1 MTSVCH
7 EAPQFLFEFWRPAQG
22 VSWPA
27 SDSAQDFNG
36 SSHDS
41 FWWLGTGNQLIG
53 FFYQFFLSILYQFGY
68 QFFISFF
75 YQSEIC
81 CFLDYQF
88 SFCHQKSQC
97 LSPGLYWLEGSS
109 FLLPSEGPMF
119 SPGLANGW
127 RVLFSFMKGLLLV
140 MTPGV
145 PGPMLSPGLG
155 WLGGLFLLLM
165 TSGLPSEGPTL
176 SLAFRIMIR
185 SGCAVELRSGCA
197 VGLGSGCAVG
207 VRPGCA
213 VGLRSGCAV
222 GLRSGVYPSG
232 VQKNSGILWQ
242 LGVTVGLGSGV
253 YPSGVQKFGN
263 PMATRS
269 YRRIG
274 VWRVPVGCSK
284 IRESYG
290 NSELP

>member
-36 SSHDS
+36 SR
-41 FWWLGTGNQLIG
+41 
-53 FFYQFFLSILYQFGY
+53 
-68 QFFISFF
+68 
-75 YQSEIC
+75 
-81 CFLDYQF
+81 F

-155 WLGGLFLLLM
+155 WLFLLLM

-197 VGLGSGCAVG
+197 IGVRSGCAVGSRSGCAVGSRSGCAVG
-207 VRPGCA
+207 VRLGCA

-232 VQKNSGILWQ
+232 VQK
-242 LGVTVGLGSGV
+242 
-253 YPSGVQKFGN
+253 FGN
-263 PMATRS
+263 PMAIQS

>member
-1 MTSVCH
+1 
-7 EAPQFLFEFWRPAQG
+7 
-22 VSWPA
+22 
-27 SDSAQDFNG
+27 
-36 SSHDS
+36 
-41 FWWLGTGNQLIG
+41 
-53 FFYQFFLSILYQFGY
+53 
-68 QFFISFF
+68 
-75 YQSEIC
+75 
-81 CFLDYQF
+81 
-88 SFCHQKSQC
+88 
-97 LSPGLYWLEGSS
+97 
-109 FLLPSEGPMF
+109 
-119 SPGLANGW
+119 
-127 RVLFSFMKGLLLV
+127 MKGLLLV

-185 SGCAVELRSGCA
+185 SGRAVELRSGCA
-197 VGLGSGCAVG
+197 VGLGSGRAVG
-207 VRPGCA
+207 VRP
-213 VGLRSGCAV
+213 
-222 GLRSGVYPSG
+222 
-232 VQKNSGILWQ
+232 
-242 LGVTVGLGSGV
+242 GSGV

>member
-36 SSHDS
+36 SRLS
-41 FWWLGTGNQLIG
+41 FCHQKAQCSAQDFNG
-53 FFYQFFLSILYQFGY
+53 SK
-68 QFFISFF
+68 
-75 YQSEIC
+75 
-81 CFLDYQF
+81 F

-109 FLLPSEGPMF
+109 FLTCQWLEGSF
-119 SPGLANGW
+119 FLHEGLATSDDTWSARPNAQPRTWMAGG
-127 RVLFSFMKGLLLV
+127 LFSF
-140 MTPGV
+140 
-145 PGPMLSPGLG
+145 LSG
-155 WLGGLFLLLM
+155 LLLM

-197 VGLGSGCAVG
+197 IGVRSGCAVGVRSGCAVGSRSGCAVG

-213 VGLRSGCAV
+213 VGLRSGCAI
-222 GLRSGVYPSG
+222 GLRSGCAVGSLAFREARFEKLEIEKLNFEAGSSVLKLLKFEPWKLHFKASRLCREAPKWSFQKLHFGASG
-232 VQKNSGILWQ
+232 LHT
-242 LGVTVGLGSGV
+242 VTLKS
-253 YPSGVQKFGN
+253 FG
-263 PMATRS
+263 
-269 YRRIG
+269 
-274 VWRVPVGCSK
+274 GCLQTS
-284 IRESYG
+284 SMSFFFY
-290 NSELP
+290 

>member
-1 MTSVCH
+1 MNWQRSSSNIIWHHPELWHVTSVCH

-53 FFYQFFLSILYQFGY
+53 FFLSIFFYQFFINLVIN
-68 QFFISFF
+68 FFISFF

-232 VQKNSGILWQ
+232 VQK
-242 LGVTVGLGSGV
+242 
-253 YPSGVQKFGN
+253 FGN